1 MKGRERYVMKQEE
14 EIRKDRRNECC
25 ENITGLKRKLYDYL
39 PSHDQIHRVQMISE
53 CISFKD
59 QGSSIIPDPR
69 LIWTHLYTRQ
79 LSDCT
84 EN

>member
-25 ENITGLKRKLYDYL
+25 EKITGLKRKFYDYL
-39 PSHDQIHRVQMISE
+39 PSHDQIYRAQMVSE
-53 CISFKD
+53 CISFGD
-59 QGSSIIPDPR
+59 QGSSFIPGPS
-69 LIWTHLYTRQ
+69 LIWTHPYTRQ
-79 LSDCT
+79 LTDCT